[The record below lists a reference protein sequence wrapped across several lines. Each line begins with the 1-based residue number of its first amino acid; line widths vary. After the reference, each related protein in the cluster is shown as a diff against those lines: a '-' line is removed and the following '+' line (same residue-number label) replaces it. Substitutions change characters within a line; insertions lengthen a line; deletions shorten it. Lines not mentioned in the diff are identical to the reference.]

1 LDQIHSAIQKTFGMS
16 ARDAREIDYRKIL
29 VVHEH
34 GELGPILAK
43 RGNKFTTI

>member
-1 LDQIHSAIQKTFGMS
+1 MS
-16 ARDAREIDYRKIL
+16 ARDARQVDYRKIL

-43 RGNKFTTI
+43 RGNNFTTL